1 MALLD
6 RDIHLAKALVI
17 DGNATSRSILA
28 GQLRDL
34 GVGTVVQCGKVV
46 EARTHLEARAFDFVL
61 CEHSFHGT
69 DYSGQHLLDDL
80 RRAQLLP
87 LSTVFI
93 MITGEAT
100 YAKVTEAAESAL
112 DSFLIKPHTASSL
125 AERLAHARRRKKV
138 LKDIFEAVD
147 AGRFEDGAALCR
159 KRFEDRGEFW
169 VFAARIGGELL
180 LNLGRAAEA
189 RELYEAVG
197 AAQPAPW
204 ARLGV
209 ARAQLLAN
217 QPSQALKTLE
227 ALVAEAPTFVDAYD
241 VIGQVHSEQG
251 NLEAAL
257 EACRRA
263 ATLTPGSITRLQ
275 KQGMLA
281 FYQGEREEAAK
292 ALDRAVAG
300 GISSKMFDAQSLV
313 LLAFLRFQQKDT
325 KGLQRCADNLAHAL
339 SRAPENP
346 RLLRFTRLVA
356 VLVRAAALQPAE
368 AAAALAELSRE
379 VRDEAYDVEAA
390 CNLLTLISALAAA
403 GVPVEGAE
411 VAIDAVALRHGTSKV
426 ATELLVRGAAGHEP
440 FAERVRASAHQI
452 TQLTEQALAHSLAG
466 DPATAVRKLL
476 AEARNTLNGKLLDNA
491 RSVLARHQDKIENA
505 AALAGEVEQ
514 LRRRYCSGS
523 RLPLG
528 DVGRKAG
535 AMALRTSAPV
545 AEAAAQAAA

>member
-17 DGNATSRSILA
+17 DGNAISRSILA

-34 GVGTVVQCGKVV
+34 GVGTVVQCGKVAD
-46 EARTHLEARAFDFVL
+46 ARTQLEARSFDFVL
-61 CEHSFHGT
+61 CEHSFQGT
-69 DYSGQHLLDDL
+69 DYSGQQLLDDL

-100 YAKVTEAAESAL
+100 YAKVAEAAESAL

-125 AERLAHARRRKKV
+125 AERLQHARRRKRV
-138 LKDIFEAVD
+138 LKDIFEAID
-147 AGRFEDGAALCR
+147 AGRFDVGAALCR
-159 KRFEDRGEFW
+159 KRFDERGEYW
-169 VFAARIGGELL
+169 LYSARIGGELL
-180 LNLGRAAEA
+180 LNLGRPAEA
-189 RELYEAVG
+189 RELYEAVLTG
-197 AAQPAPW
+197 QAAPW

-209 ARAQLLAN
+209 ARAQMQAN
-217 QPSQALKTLE
+217 LPTQALRTLE
-227 ALVAEAPTFVDAYD
+227 ALTAEAPTFVDAYD
-241 VIGQVHSEQG
+241 VLGQLHAEQG

-281 FYQGEREEAAK
+281 FFQGEREEAAK

-313 LLAFLRFQQKDT
+313 LLAFVRFGQKDT
-325 KGLQRCADNLAHAL
+325 KGLQRCADNLAHAI
-339 SRAPENP
+339 SRAPENE
-346 RLLRFTRLVA
+346 RLLRFARVLA
-356 VLVRAAALQPAE
+356 VLTRAAALQPDE
-368 AAAALAELSRE
+368 AATALTELSRE
-379 VRDEAYDVEAA
+379 VRDEGFDVEAA
-390 CNLLTLISALAAA
+390 CNLLTLVSQLGAA

-411 VAIDAVALRHGTSKV
+411 VTIDAVALRHGTSKV
-426 ATELLVRGAAGHEP
+426 ATELLVRSAALHEP
-440 FAERVRASAHQI
+440 FAERVRASHHQV
-452 TQLTEQALAHSLAG
+452 TQLTEQALAHNLAG

-491 RSVLARHQDKIENA
+491 RSVLQRHQDKIDDA

-514 LRRRYCSGS
+514 LRRRYCSGN

-528 DVGRKAG
+528 DNGRKAG
-535 AMALRTSAPV
+535 AMALRTSAAVPA
-545 AEAAAQAAA
+545 AEAAA